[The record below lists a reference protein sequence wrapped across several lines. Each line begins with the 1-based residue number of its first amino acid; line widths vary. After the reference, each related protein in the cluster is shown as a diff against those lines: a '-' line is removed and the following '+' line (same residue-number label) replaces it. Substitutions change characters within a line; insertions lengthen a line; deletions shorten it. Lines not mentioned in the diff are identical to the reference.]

1 MKLVF
6 YVKEDC
12 EACKNA
18 KEKVSFFLD
27 KWGAADSV
35 ATEAINLDSEDGLVE
50 AAMNG
55 VADVPTIILHDDG
68 GEVARWGRK
77 APPSE
82 ELKSKLGL

>member
-6 YVKEDC
+6 FVKNDC

-27 KWGAADSV
+27 KWGAAESV
-35 ATEAINLDSEDGLVE
+35 ATEAISLDSEDGLVE
-50 AAMNG
+50 AAMQG
-55 VADVPTIILHDDG
+55 VADVPTIILEDG
-68 GEVARWGRK
+68 GNEIARWGRK

-82 ELKSKLGL
+82 ELKASLGL